1 MSRKYPSKVGDTAA
15 REKRTAEPRRK
26 YISPPAP
33 AGTVIELEPYDPAW
47 ADRFERERE
56 RVRELASDALLGV
69 FHIGSTAV
77 PGLAAKAVIDVL
89 GVYDDETAMRD
100 AARTLAAEGYVRKRD
115 DPDWQ
120 VLNRFGDATVVLHL
134 RPQSA
139 DTWRDQLVFRE
150 LLRERPR
157 ARAEYERAKREAATA
172 HPEDVDAYTDAKE
185 STIEELTA
193 RAYELGY
200 GDRLPEFA

>member
-1 MSRKYPSKVGDTAA
+1 M
-15 REKRTAEPRRK
+15 
-26 YISPPAP
+26 
-33 AGTVIELEPYDPAW
+33 IELELYDPAW

-56 RVRELASDALLGV
+56 RVRSAAPERLLGV

-77 PGLAAKAVIDVL
+77 PDLAAKAAVDVL
-89 GVYDDETAMRD
+89 AVYIDESATCN
-100 AARTLAAEGYVRKRD
+100 AAQALADEGYVRKRD

-134 RPQSA
+134 RPRGA

-150 LLRERPR
+150 LLRDSPR
-157 ARAEYERAKREAATA
+157 ARAEYERAKREAAAA

-185 STIEELTA
+185 SIIEELTV
-193 RAYELGY
+193 RAYERGY
-200 GDRLPEFA
+200 DDRLPAFA

>member
-1 MSRKYPSKVGDTAA
+1 
-15 REKRTAEPRRK
+15 
-26 YISPPAP
+26 
-33 AGTVIELEPYDPAW
+33 VIELEPYDPVW
-47 ADRFERERE
+47 ADRFECERD
-56 RVRELASDALLGV
+56 RIRSVASDGLLGV

-77 PGLAAKAVIDVL
+77 ADLAAKAAIDVL
-89 GVYDDETAMRD
+89 AVYTDEATMRD
-100 AARTLAAEGYVRKRD
+100 GAQTLVDDDYVRKRD

-120 VLNRFGDATVVLHL
+120 VLNRFGDTTVVLHL
-134 RPQSA
+134 RPRSA

-157 ARAEYERAKREAATA
+157 ARAEYERTKREAAAA

-185 STIEELTA
+185 STIEERTA

-200 GDRLPEFA
+200 DDRLPEFV

>member
-1 MSRKYPSKVGDTAA
+1 M
-15 REKRTAEPRRK
+15 
-26 YISPPAP
+26 
-33 AGTVIELEPYDPAW
+33 IELEPYDPAW

-56 RVRELASDALLGV
+56 RVRETESGGLLGV
-69 FHIGSTAV
+69 YHIGSTAV
-77 PGLAAKAVIDVL
+77 PDLAAKAAIDVL
-89 GVYDDETAMRD
+89 AVYTDETTMRD
-100 AARTLAAEGYVRKRD
+100 AARALVDESYVRKRD

-120 VLNRFGDATVVLHL
+120 VLNRFDDATVVLHL
-134 RPQSA
+134 RPRGA

-150 LLRERPR
+150 LLRDSPR
-157 ARAEYERAKREAATA
+157 ARAEYERAKREAAAA

-200 GDRLPEFA
+200 DEYLPEFA

>member
-1 MSRKYPSKVGDTAA
+1 
-15 REKRTAEPRRK
+15 
-26 YISPPAP
+26 
-33 AGTVIELEPYDPAW
+33 VIELEPYDPAW

-56 RVRELASDALLGV
+56 RIQSLASEELLGV
-69 FHIGSTAV
+69 FHVGSTAV
-77 PGLAAKAVIDVL
+77 PELAAKAAIDVL
-89 GVYDDETAMRD
+89 AVYADGAATRDGARALGDE
-100 AARTLAAEGYVRKRD
+100 GWVRKRE

-134 RPQSA
+134 RPREA

-157 ARAEYERAKREAATA
+157 ARAEYERAKREAAAA

-193 RAYELGY
+193 RAYEQGY
-200 GDRLPEFA
+200 DDRLPAFA

>member
-1 MSRKYPSKVGDTAA
+1 M
-15 REKRTAEPRRK
+15 
-26 YISPPAP
+26 
-33 AGTVIELEPYDPAW
+33 IELESYDPAW
-47 ADRFERERE
+47 VDRFERERE
-56 RVRELASDALLGV
+56 RIRETESGGLLGV

-77 PGLAAKAVIDVL
+77 PELAAKATIDVL
-89 GVYDDETAMRD
+89 AVYTDGAAMRD
-100 AARTLAAEGYVRKRD
+100 AARAFAGDGYLRRRD

-120 VLNRFGDATVVLHL
+120 VLNRSGEATVVLHL
-134 RPQSA
+134 RPRGA

-150 LLRERPR
+150 LLRDSPR
-157 ARAEYERAKREAATA
+157 ARAEYERAKRDAAAA

-200 GDRLPEFA
+200 DDRLPAFA